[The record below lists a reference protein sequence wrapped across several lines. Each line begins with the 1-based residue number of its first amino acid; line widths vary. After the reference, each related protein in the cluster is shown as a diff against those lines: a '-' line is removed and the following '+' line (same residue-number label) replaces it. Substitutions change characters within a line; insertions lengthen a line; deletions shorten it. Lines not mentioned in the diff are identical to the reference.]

1 MYTILSLFARSP
13 FAPLQ
18 SHMEKVTHCVHKVK
32 DLFDAF
38 QKQDYPLLEKIVAE
52 ISELEHQADLT
63 KNDIRNHLH
72 KNVYLPIER
81 GSLLEILS
89 IQDNIADTAEDI
101 AILLTFKQ
109 TAMIESLKEDF
120 KLFLAKNIESFDST
134 RKIIKEMHDLL
145 ESSFGGYEAEKVRAM
160 VEEVAYQEHEADL
173 IQRRLLKKLF
183 NSEAEMS
190 YTTFDLWQRVFE
202 KVSDISNLS
211 EKLANRVRM
220 TLDLK

>member
-1 MYTILSLFARSP
+1 MPAFP
-13 FAPLQ
+13 APLQ

-109 TAMIESLKEDF
+109 TAMIESLE
-120 KLFLAKNIESFDST
+120 
-134 RKIIKEMHDLL
+134 
-145 ESSFGGYEAEKVRAM
+145 GG
-160 VEEVAYQEHEADL
+160 
-173 IQRRLLKKLF
+173 F
-183 NSEAEMS
+183 
-190 YTTFDLWQRVFE
+190 
-202 KVSDISNLS
+202 
-211 EKLANRVRM
+211 
-220 TLDLK
+220 